1 MYIYVHRDEWGMWS
15 AVQAYFKEHP
25 TRLKV
30 ARLILELG
38 LRVDKN
44 EEIYC
49 GPVKIPS
56 IRIARACEIDRR
68 VVNTTVKMILA
79 NSKLRE
85 VFTNIRPSGPFFRD
99 IAKHFGFGVIE
110 ITADPKTVGII
121 AKVTTLIAD
130 EGIGIRQIVADDPEL
145 YPEPKLTVITEKE
158 VPGKIIPKFLKVRG
172 VKSVSVY

>member
-1 MYIYVHRDEWGMWS
+1 MYIYVHRDEREMWS
-15 AVQAYFKEHP
+15 AVQAYFKEYP

-38 LRVDKN
+38 LRVDK
-44 EEIYC
+44 EGKIYC
-49 GPVKIPS
+49 GVVEIPP
-56 IRIARACEIDRR
+56 IRIARACEVDRR
-68 VVNTTVKMILA
+68 VVNTTVRMILA
-79 NSKLRE
+79 NPKLRE
-85 VFTNIRPSGPFFRD
+85 VFVNIRPSGPFFRD

-121 AKVTTLIAD
+121 AKVTALIAD

-158 VPGKIIPKFLKVRG
+158 VPGKIIPKFLRVQG
-172 VKSVSVY
+172 VKGVSVY